1 MLSLKWKLYRVI
13 NYLLLFSCAIT
24 FLTFIRLTVRTTE
37 REYMLVS
44 FLFSLVF
51 FFIATQAF
59 INVILMVKTFP
70 DKLLSGAKN
79 SWHVFAMLLNVISF
93 SGLIF
98 AFINLLS
105 EIYRSNPFD
114 KTGLLIMFFI
124 ISVLILLL
132 LFVFYCQLS
141 LKNYLKLKNA
151 SLINSMIDSIGQ
163 ND

>member
-13 NYLLLFSCAIT
+13 NYLLLFSCAIA
-24 FLTFIRLTVRTTE
+24 FLTFVRLTIRTTE
-37 REYMLVS
+37 REYLLVS

-51 FFIATQAF
+51 LFIACQAF
-59 INVILMVKTFP
+59 INVVIMVKAFP

-79 SWHVFAMLLNVISF
+79 SWHVFAMFLNVISF

-98 AFINLLS
+98 AFFNLLS

-114 KTGLLIMFFI
+114 KTGLMIMFFI

-141 LKNYLKLKNA
+141 LKKYMKLKNA